1 MRECTR
7 QRVLSLVM
15 AWAAALMLG
24 CGGGGSGDS
33 STVSSA
39 SSEGPIAGF
48 GSVIMN
54 GVRWNTDS
62 AEFEVEGRSVAQ
74 QDLSVGM
81 VVRIEGSRSADGSAT
96 ADRVIFESIL
106 RGPIHEIEDL
116 SPDTRALT
124 IFGLRAL
131 VSRADTQFDDTT
143 LDALAT
149 GQVVEL
155 SGLTNV
161 EGDLE
166 ASHLRLRAI
175 AVVGITEVK
184 ATGIVEG
191 LAGGSFVLGTSEIVF
206 DESTLMDD
214 FGAGGLR
221 DGLRVRVEGILLA
234 NDAIQASEIESPRGR
249 GQDDRFDEVEF
260 QGIVSD
266 FVSDANFEVADR
278 PVDASGAVFIPD
290 DPDLLRN
297 GVRVEVEGR
306 IDGAGVLIADKLKI
320 RSNRVRVHAEVA
332 SDADVYA
339 GLGELLLLGIPIHVD
354 GLTRVR
360 DQRDGVDGFG
370 LEDLLAG
377 DFVEVRGIARSDG
390 TVMATRLELRNPDDL
405 LLRGPVDMIDRD
417 EESFTIRGVLVRTRA
432 ATVFRDANGGLLS
445 SDEFFS
451 LVESGRIVAVKAD
464 AAGDVT
470 DLDFA
475 SEVEIEDPDLDDD
488 DDDRG
493 DDEDDDDDDDD
504 LDGSD
509 N

>member
-1 MRECTR
+1 
-7 QRVLSLVM
+7 
-15 AWAAALMLG
+15 
-24 CGGGGSGDS
+24 
-33 STVSSA
+33 
-39 SSEGPIAGF
+39 
-48 GSVIMN
+48 MN

-62 AEFEVEGRSVAQ
+62 AEFEVEGRSVSQ

-106 RGPIHEIEDL
+106 RGPIHEIEAL

-149 GQVVEL
+149 GTTLDALATGQVVEL

-175 AVVGITEVK
+175 AAEVGITEVK

-191 LAGGSFVLGTSEIVF
+191 HAGGSFVLGTSEIFF

-214 FGAGGLR
+214 FGADGLR

-266 FVSDANFEVADR
+266 FVSDAEFEVADR

-332 SDADVYA
+332 SDADVDA

-390 TVMATRLELRNPDDL
+390 TVMATRLELKDPDDL
-405 LLRGPVDMIDRD
+405 LLRGPVDMIDRV
-417 EESFTIRGVLVRTRA
+417 EESFTIRGVLVRTRGT
-432 ATVFRDANGGLLS
+432 TVFRDANGGLLS

-451 LVESGRIVAVKAD
+451 LVESGRIVAVKDDAD
-464 AAGDVT
+464 GDET

-493 DDEDDDDDDDD
+493 NDDD
-504 LDGSD
+504 L
-509 N
+509 

>member
-1 MRECTR
+1 
-7 QRVLSLVM
+7 M
-15 AWAAALMLG
+15 AWAVALMLG

-54 GVRWNTDS
+54 GVRWNTDL
-62 AEFEVEGRSVAQ
+62 AEFEVEGRSAAQ

-81 VVRIEGSRSADGSAT
+81 VVRIEGSRSANGSAT

-106 RGPIHEIEDL
+106 RGPIREIEAL
-116 SPDTRALT
+116 SPDTRALR

-155 SGLTNV
+155 SGLMNAD
-161 EGDLE
+161 GDLE
-166 ASHLRLRAI
+166 ASHLRLRSI

-206 DESTLMDD
+206 DESTLVDD
-214 FGAGGLR
+214 FGVGGLR
-221 DGLRVRVEGILLA
+221 DGLRVRVEGTLLA
-234 NDAIQASEIESPRGR
+234 NDAIAALEIESPRGK

-306 IDGAGVLIADKLKI
+306 IDGAGVLIADKLKF
-320 RSNRVRVHAEVA
+320 RSNRVRIHAEVA
-332 SDADVYA
+332 SDVDVDA
-339 GLGELLLLGIPIHVD
+339 SLGTLRLLGIPIRVD

-370 LEDLLAG
+370 LEDLRAG

-390 TVMATRLELRNPDDL
+390 TVMAMRLELEDPDDL
-405 LLRGPVDMIDRD
+405 RLRGPVDMIDRD
-417 EESFTIRGVLVRTRA
+417 DESFTILGVLVRTRA
-432 ATVFRDANGGLLS
+432 TTVFRDAIGGLLS
-445 SDEFFS
+445 SEEFF
-451 LVESGRIVAVKAD
+451 LRVESGRIVAAKDDAD
-464 AAGDVT
+464 GDET
-470 DLDFA
+470 ELDFA
-475 SEVEIEDPDLDDD
+475 SEVELENADLDDD
-488 DDDRG
+488 
-493 DDEDDDDDDDD
+493 EDDGGADDDD

-509 N
+509 DD